1 MAKWYGVVGYAETVE
16 VKPGDWRDVITERK
30 YIGDVLKNYNRWS
43 SSSDSTN
50 DDLSINNQLSIIA
63 DPYAYQNFHSIKFVE
78 FMGTKWKVTGVDA
91 STYPRLILTM
101 GGVYNGE
108 QA

>member
-16 VKPGDWRDVITERK
+16 ARPGYWKDQITERK
-30 YIGDVLKNYNRWS
+30 YFGDILKNTNRWYG
-43 SSSDSTN
+43 SSDSTN
-50 DDLSINNQLSIIA
+50 DNLSISNQLSILA
-63 DPYAYQNFHSIKFVE
+63 DPYAYQNFHSIKYAE
-78 FMGTKWKVTGVDA
+78 FMGSNWKVTNVEVR
-91 STYPRLILTM
+91 YPRLILTL

>member
-1 MAKWYGVVGYAETVE
+1 MAKWHGVVGYVKPAE

-30 YIGDVLKNYNRWS
+30 YTGDVLQNTSRWS

-50 DDLSINNQLSIIA
+50 DDLSINNRLSIIA

-78 FMGTKWKVTGVDA
+78 FMGSKWKVTGVDA
-91 STYPRLILTM
+91 STRPRLILTL
-101 GGVYNGE
+101 GGVYNAE

>member
-1 MAKWYGVVGYAETVE
+1 MAKWHGVVGYVEPVE
-16 VKPGDWRDVITERK
+16 VKPGVWQDVVTERK
-30 YIGDVLKNYNRWS
+30 YTGDVLTNTNRWS

-50 DDLSINNQLSIIA
+50 DDLSINNRLSIIA

-78 FMGTKWKVTGVDA
+78 FMGSKWKVTGVDA
-91 STYPRLILTM
+91 STRPRLILTL

>member
-1 MAKWYGVVGYAETVE
+1 MAKWYGTVGYAETAE
-16 VKPGDWRDVITERK
+16 VKPGVWRDQITERK
-30 YIGDVLKNYNRWS
+30 YSGEVLKNTNRWYG
-43 SSSDSTN
+43 SSDSTN

-63 DPYAYQNFHSIKFVE
+63 DPYAYQNFHSIKYAE
-78 FMGTKWKVTGVDA
+78 FMGTKWKVTNIE
-91 STYPRLILTM
+91 TRYPRLILTL

>member
-16 VKPGDWRDVITERK
+16 VKPGDWRDVVTERN
-30 YIGDVLKNYNRWS
+30 YFGDVLKNYNRWS

-78 FMGTKWKVTGVDA
+78 FMGTRWKVTGVDA
-91 STYPRLILTM
+91 SMYPRLILTM
-101 GGVYNGE
+101 GGVYNAE

>member
-16 VKPGDWRDVITERK
+16 TEPGIWKDVITERK
-30 YIGDVLKNYNRWS
+30 YSGDVNRNTNRWYG
-43 SSSDSTN
+43 SSDSTN
-50 DDLSINNQLSIIA
+50 DNLSISNQLSILA
-63 DPYAYQNFHSIKFVE
+63 DPYAYQNFHSIKYAE
-78 FMGTKWKVTGVDA
+78 FMGSNWKVTSVE
-91 STYPRLILTM
+91 TRYPRLILTL

>member
-16 VKPGDWRDVITERK
+16 VKPGDWRDVITKRNYSGE
-30 YIGDVLKNYNRWS
+30 ILKNYNRWS

-50 DDLSINNQLSIIA
+50 DDLSVNNQFSIIA

-78 FMGTKWKVTGVDA
+78 FMGTKWKVTSVDA